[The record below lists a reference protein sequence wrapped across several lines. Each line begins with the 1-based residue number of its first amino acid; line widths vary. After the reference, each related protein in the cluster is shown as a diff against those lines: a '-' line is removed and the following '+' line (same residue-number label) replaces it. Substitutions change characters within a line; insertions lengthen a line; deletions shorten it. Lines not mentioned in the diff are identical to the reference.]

1 VMVNGQVQQDWGL
14 HLIDA
19 NLAMGN
25 LIDLVREQSKAYSKK

>member
-1 VMVNGQVQQDWGL
+1 L

-25 LIDLVREQSKAYSKK
+25 LIDLVREQTKAYSRK